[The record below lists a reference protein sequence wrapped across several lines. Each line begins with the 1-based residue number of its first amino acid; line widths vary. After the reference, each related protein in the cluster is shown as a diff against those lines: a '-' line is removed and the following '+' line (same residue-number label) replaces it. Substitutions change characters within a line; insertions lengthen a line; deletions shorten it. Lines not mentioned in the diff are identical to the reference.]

1 MFRKMFMLKIIKL
14 HSAIRIVAIEIF
26 FTVFFALLYWISD
39 LFLNKYPETGKKFG
53 LGSIEQVDTFYSY
66 FYFSLITQTTVG
78 FGGILPEGGNVVT
91 TKSNLLQFF
100 TVMQL
105 LSIICTPI
113 LLLI

>member
-1 MFRKMFMLKIIKL
+1 MFMLKIIKL
-14 HSAIRIVAIEIF
+14 HSAFRIVAIEIF
-26 FTVFFALLYWISD
+26 LTAFFAFLYWISD
-39 LFLNKYPETGKKFG
+39 IFLDKYPEIGKKYR

-78 FGGILPEGGNVVT
+78 FGGLLPGGGNVVT

-113 LLLI
+113 LILI